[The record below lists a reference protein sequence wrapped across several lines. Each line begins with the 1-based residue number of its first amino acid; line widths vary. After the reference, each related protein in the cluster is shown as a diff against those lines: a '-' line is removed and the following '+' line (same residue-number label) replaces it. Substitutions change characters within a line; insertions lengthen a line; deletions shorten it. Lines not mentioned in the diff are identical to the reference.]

1 MLYSS
6 SDYLWIYMLL
16 KIKPLKFFL
25 ACCLGAQFKKQ
36 LGRQFLE
43 FTNANYGEKCKFRK
57 KGNRQELSTYSF
69 QTMYIIYIN
78 NSSFEYLGGRYY
90 IQVYTFAARSITKKN
105 LLNM

>member
-25 ACCLGAQFKKQ
+25 ACCLGAQFKI
-36 LGRQFLE
+36 LQFLE
-43 FTNANYGEKCKFRK
+43 FTKANYGEKFKFRK
-57 KGNRQELSTYSF
+57 KGNRQELSTTYSF

-78 NSSFEYLGGRYY
+78 NSSFEYLGGRYIHTGVY
-90 IQVYTFAARSITKKN
+90 FCSQVNYKKN

>member
-1 MLYSS
+1 
-6 SDYLWIYMLL
+6 MLL

-25 ACCLGAQFKKQ
+25 ACCLGAQFKI
-36 LGRQFLE
+36 LQFLE
-43 FTNANYGEKCKFRK
+43 FTKANYGEKCKFRK
-57 KGNRQELSTYSF
+57 KEHRQELSTYSF

-90 IQVYTFAARSITKKN
+90 IQVCILLQPGQLQKN